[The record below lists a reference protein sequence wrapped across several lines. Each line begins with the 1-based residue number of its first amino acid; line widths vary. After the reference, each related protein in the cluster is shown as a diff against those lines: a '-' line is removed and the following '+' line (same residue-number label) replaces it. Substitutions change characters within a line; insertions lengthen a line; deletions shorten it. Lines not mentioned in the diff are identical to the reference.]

1 VAWYTLFTM
10 KKLALPFSFVFVAGV
25 AFAQGTAPAA
35 QAPAKATTATP
46 AAKTHPVKGEFV
58 SSDGKTI
65 TIKLESGDNA
75 TAPLQGKALEQVK
88 DLKAGQKVVMICKDD
103 AAGKHEAA
111 IAVKAVPATA
121 APAKK

>member
-1 VAWYTLFTM
+1 M
-10 KKLALPFSFVFVAGV
+10 KRLALPLSFVFVAGV
-25 AFAQGTAPAA
+25 AFAQEAAPATP
-35 QAPAKATTATP
+35 APAKAATTTP

-65 TIKLESGDNA
+65 TIKLDSGENA
-75 TAPLQGKALEQVK
+75 TAPLQGKALEHVK

-103 AAGKHEAA
+103 ASGKHEAA